1 MQRSVSVAWDA
12 FSISSDSPASVASVA
27 SVASGVDQR
36 FDLSKG
42 VIPND
47 NQLSSRAKRYYVDI
61 EGYVD
66 SEVAALIAV
75 YYDCYHSMPPMF
87 CLKAYDIGSFKAY
100 SNPDHKWFKPIFL
113 NVLEA
118 NPTLREKIAS
128 IVITPDDD

>member
-27 SVASGVDQR
+27 SGVDQR

-42 VIPND
+42 VIPHYNE
-47 NQLSSRAKRYYVDI
+47 LSSRAQRYYFGIGDDVDRQ
-61 EGYVD
+61 
-66 SEVAALIAV
+66 VAALIAV

-87 CLKAYDIGSFKAY
+87 CLTAYEIGSFKAY